1 MVLGGFLFF
10 RMCLDEADALAHH
23 MGMTTMQYSGLKFVT
38 PPSYKG
44 QIIERSYAVDAD
56 REEIVCRG
64 HDASDGT
71 TSYAV
76 TPLSN
81 LLGEFEPWNRVPS
94 LRDDGLWEAVS

>member
-1 MVLGGFLFF
+1 
-10 RMCLDEADALAHH
+10 
-23 MGMTTMQYSGLKFVT
+23 MGMTTTQCSELKFVT

-44 QIIERSYAVDAD
+44 KIVERSYAVDAG
-56 REEIVCRG
+56 REEIVCRV

-76 TPLSN
+76 TPLGN

-94 LRDDGLWEAVS
+94 FHDDGLWEAVS